1 MTTQQIES
9 TTAFKQLNNFAKKLA
24 IKSTN
29 RKVLEQAVI
38 HYNNHKVLLRNIGVS
53 NFKIL
58 KEFLNVK

>member
-9 TTAFKQLNNFAKKLA
+9 TTAFKQLDDFAKKLA
-24 IKSTN
+24 IKSSN

-38 HYNNHKVLLRNIGVS
+38 HYNNHNVLLSNVGAS